1 MKSLIVFDS
10 VFGNTEQVAR
20 HVGTILA
27 ETGESTVVRIPDYSP
42 DMLRGTEL
50 LLLGSPTRA
59 FKPTP
64 AMTALI
70 RSLPASTLKGL
81 KIGVFDTRIALEDI
95 SVQFIRFF
103 QKRSGGGA
111 AVMAKHLARKGITC
125 ISEPE
130 GFCVLESEGPLKDG
144 ELDRA
149 TEWVRV
155 LMTKTNGGTI

>member
-1 MKSLIVFDS
+1 
-10 VFGNTEQVAR
+10 
-20 HVGTILA
+20 
-27 ETGESTVVRIPDYSP
+27 
-42 DMLRGTEL
+42 
-50 LLLGSPTRA
+50 
-59 FKPTP
+59 
-64 AMTALI
+64 
-70 RSLPASTLKGL
+70 SLPASTLKGL

>member
-10 VFGNTEQVAR
+10 VFGNTERVAR
-20 HVGTILA
+20 HLGTILA
-27 ETGESTVVRIPDYSP
+27 ETGELTVVKIPDYSP
-42 DMLRGTEL
+42 DMLPGTEL

-70 RSLPASTLKGL
+70 RSFPASTLKGL
-81 KIGVFDTRIALEDI
+81 KIGVFDTRITLEDI
-95 SVQFIRFF
+95 PVKFIRFF
-103 QKRSGGGA
+103 QKRSGGA
-111 AVMAKHLARKGITC
+111 AGVMARLFARKGITLV
-125 ISEPE
+125 SEPE

-149 TEWVRV
+149 AAWAGALVV
-155 LMTKTNGGTI
+155 KIKGGTV